1 MLIKLFIFLF
11 KKIEFE
17 YTYFAYEQMLRFLAN
32 AKTLINYYCNV
43 LLLAGYLSPLGYRM
57 KKQIIAIFLLGF
69 GLAGCFNAQESD
81 SSELEE
87 KPEVNIKTATQKF
100 EKTNYYAE
108 VKLEYPQISIDGNIE
123 NPLNDSISKWVT
135 KVRLEFTDELLKE
148 KQNAVDVYTKDYKI
162 KKAENTQK
170 FTALLDCEVA
180 ETPNYFSILVTFYN
194 YGLGAHGNTYRK
206 ALVMSKQS
214 QKLVSL
220 GEVIDLATTGNQE
233 KFNQLIKANLQVEDY
248 CEIPKIKGNYK
259 NFVVKNGELGIA
271 FSDYDFGSYTCGS
284 NTVYIKN
291 LDLKNANLI
300 KASPAHV

>member
-1 MLIKLFIFLF
+1 MPISFCLGFCQI
-11 KKIEFE
+11 
-17 YTYFAYEQMLRFLAN
+17 Q
-32 AKTLINYYCNV
+32 KTLKNCYCNV
-43 LLLAGYLSPLGYRM
+43 LILAGYRSPLGYRM

-69 GLAGCFNAQESD
+69 GLTGCFNAQESD
-81 SSELEE
+81 SSKPEE

-148 KQNAVDVYTKDYKI
+148 KQTAVDVYLKDYKI

-170 FTALLDCEVA
+170 LTALLDCEVA

-220 GEVIDLATTGNQE
+220 GEVIDLATAGNQE
-233 KFNQLIKANLQVEDY
+233 KFNQLIKTNLQLEDY

-259 NFVVKNGELGIA
+259 KFVVKNGELGIA

>member
-1 MLIKLFIFLF
+1 MI
-11 KKIEFE
+11 
-17 YTYFAYEQMLRFLAN
+17 
-32 AKTLINYYCNV
+32 
-43 LLLAGYLSPLGYRM
+43 LAGYRSPLGYRM
-57 KKQIIAIFLLGF
+57 QKQIISIFLLGL
-69 GLAGCFNAQESD
+69 GLTGCFTSTENAAPKLVKTP
-81 SSELEE
+81 EL
-87 KPEVNIKTATQKF
+87 NIKTATQKF

-135 KVRLEFTDELLKE
+135 KARLEFTDELLKE
-148 KQNAVDVYTKDYKI
+148 KQTAVDVYMKDYKI

-194 YGLGAHGNTYRK
+194 YGLGVHGNTYLK
-206 ALVMSKQS
+206 ALVMSKQT

-220 GEVIDLATTGNQE
+220 GDVIDLTTAGNQE
-233 KFNQLIKANLQVEDY
+233 KFNQLIKANFQIEDY

-259 NFVVKNGELGIA
+259 KFVVKNGELGIA

-291 LDLKNANLI
+291 IDLKNANLI
-300 KASPAHV
+300 KVSPAHV